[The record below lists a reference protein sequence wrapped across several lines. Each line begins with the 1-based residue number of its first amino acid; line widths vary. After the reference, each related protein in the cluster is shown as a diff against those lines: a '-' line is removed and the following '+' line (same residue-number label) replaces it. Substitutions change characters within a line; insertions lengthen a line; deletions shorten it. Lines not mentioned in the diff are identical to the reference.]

1 MVVVVVILI
10 VLAMVALLVVSTTVL
25 FLVLMVVVAVVV
37 LVALAVVVSVVVAVV
52 VVLVEG
58 LTAVS
63 TLALVLVVLV
73 IFVIDEDLVSDSMNS
88 VLMVGI
94 SNVPSAVEDFVVVFS
109 FWCEDLTTG
118 VVVVDISGVANVAVR
133 LLNCVGS
140 IADAEFSSNSI
151 TDSLFV
157 VFCNGVVGSCNG
169 SLIVVVSSVVDAFSD
184 IAVVGNIVVPSNV
197 DEALISSVVS
207 LQMW

>member
-109 FWCEDLTTG
+109 LWCEG

-169 SLIVVVSSVVDAFSD
+169 SLIVVVSSVIDALSD

>member
-1 MVVVVVILI
+1 MVMVMLVVL
-10 VLAMVALLVVSTTVL
+10 VALLVVLATFWFVVMVAVVAVVVVL
-25 FLVLMVVVAVVV
+25 APVVVVVVVVAVVV
-37 LVALAVVVSVVVAVV
+37 LLAVVAVV
-52 VVLVEG
+52 VVLVER
-58 LTAVS
+58 LVAVS
-63 TLALVLVVLV
+63 ALALVLWVLAISSVLV
-73 IFVIDEDLVSDSMNS
+73 
-88 VLMVGI
+88 VGI
-94 SNVPSAVEDFVVVFS
+94 SNVLSVVVDTVVVFS
-109 FWCEDLTTG
+109 LWCVDLTTG
-118 VVVVDISGVANVAVR
+118 VGVVDISGVANVAVR

-169 SLIVVVSSVVDAFSD
+169 SLIVVVSSVIDALSD